1 MKSLLLAT
9 RDFFVSLKL
18 TITLLLLGMLL
29 VFAATIDQVNLGIW
43 AVQQKYF
50 HAFVVFMPIGRWAI
64 PVFPGGYLIGGLL
77 LMNLIAAHVY
87 RFAFTWRK
95 LGIQLAHG
103 GLILLLIGELL
114 SGLWQTDH
122 HLRINEGEATHYA
135 ESSRDNELVIIDV
148 TNPDFDDVLAI
159 SENRLAQKTPFQ
171 DPKLPFRVITKTYY
185 PNSML
190 QARTSDAP
198 EPAMPMA
205 RATAGFGTRIWAAPQ
220 PITYRPSETN
230 APTAFV
236 EIAGADSSPGIFL
249 VSTLLA
255 MPQEFTYGGHSWQI
269 ALRAQ
274 RRYLPFT
281 LSLLKFSHDR
291 YAGTEIPKNFASRLR
306 LRADG
311 GQDEREVVI
320 SMNNP
325 LRYAGLAIYQAGFE
339 NNDRTTILQV
349 VRNPTWVL
357 PYVSC
362 GLMTLGLVFQ
372 FCVSLFGFV
381 SRRAQPAPR
390 AIFATAKSAPPVAST
405 RPDRSLPVA
414 SPNPVQP

>member
-1 MKSLLLAT
+1 MKNLLLST
-9 RDFFVSLKL
+9 RDLFVSLKL
-18 TITLLLLGMLL
+18 TIALLLLGIVL

-64 PVFPGGYLIGGLL
+64 PVFPGGYLLGGLL
-77 LMNLIAAHVY
+77 LMNLLAAHVY

-114 SGLWQTDH
+114 SGLWQSDH
-122 HLRINEGEATHYA
+122 HMRINEGETARYA
-135 ESSRDNELVIIDV
+135 ESSRDNELVLIDV
-148 TNPDFDDVLAI
+148 TNPDFDDVFAI
-159 SENRLAQKTPFQ
+159 SEDRLAQKAPIQ
-171 DPKLPFRVITKTYY
+171 HPKLPFRVVTKTYY

-198 EPAMPMA
+198 DSVMPMA

-220 PITYRPSETN
+220 PVTYRPSEAN

-236 EIAGADSSPGIFL
+236 EIAGAESSPGIFL

-255 MPQEFTYGGHSWQI
+255 MPQEFTYAGRSWQI

-274 RRYLPFT
+274 RRYFPFT

-306 LRADG
+306 LRTDG
-311 GQDEREVVI
+311 GRDDRDVVI

-362 GLMTLGLVFQ
+362 ALMTLGLTFQ
-372 FCVSLFGFV
+372 FGVHLFAFV
-381 SRRAQPAPR
+381 GRRARPVTRTASATSKSDRRSASAGADQPLP
-390 AIFATAKSAPPVAST
+390 ATRRKTVHP
-405 RPDRSLPVA
+405 
-414 SPNPVQP
+414 